1 MRLPWNRWE
10 TDFWL
15 LNLPNSVTRLGT
27 FYYSVASVFGEKVA
41 QNWARYWA
49 NFEMELLF
57 ANWAAMFSIWKISCL
72 KYLDTLLPNDAWSH
86 ASQWYLVT
94 LLPNEAAF
102 TSRTRCYFKND
113 QWEKQIDFQKIFS
126 NAPAPASFCLLLSFQ
141 ATQVVASDT
150 RGPYFWFSHEH
161 NLIPNEDIYL
171 VSCWKERNKDKEAG

>member
-1 MRLPWNRWE
+1 MKQVRDRFLTFKSTQQCDQIGHFLLLRGVCFWRKSGPKLSKILGKFWNGSTFCQLGRNVFNMEDFLPQVPGH
-10 TDFWL
+10 T
-15 LNLPNSVTRLGT
+15 
-27 FYYSVASVFGEKVA
+27 
-41 QNWARYWA
+41 
-49 NFEMELLF
+49 
-57 ANWAAMFSIWKISCL
+57 
-72 KYLDTLLPNDAWSH
+72 
-86 ASQWYLVT
+86 ASQWCLVT

-126 NAPAPASFCLLLSFQ
+126 NAPAPASFCLLLSFL

>member
-49 NFEMELLF
+49 NFEMEVLF

-72 KYLDTLLPNDAWSH
+72 KYLVTLLPNDAWSH
-86 ASQWYLVT
+86 CFPMKLHSQAEQDAILKMT
-94 LLPNEAAF
+94 NEKNKSIF
-102 TSRTRCYFKND
+102 KKYFLMR
-113 QWEKQIDFQKIFS
+113 QPRPLFVC
-126 NAPAPASFCLLLSFQ
+126 FCLFKQHKWLL
-141 ATQVVASDT
+141 
-150 RGPYFWFSHEH
+150 
-161 NLIPNEDIYL
+161 LIPL
-171 VSCWKERNKDKEAG
+171 VRTSNPVMNTT